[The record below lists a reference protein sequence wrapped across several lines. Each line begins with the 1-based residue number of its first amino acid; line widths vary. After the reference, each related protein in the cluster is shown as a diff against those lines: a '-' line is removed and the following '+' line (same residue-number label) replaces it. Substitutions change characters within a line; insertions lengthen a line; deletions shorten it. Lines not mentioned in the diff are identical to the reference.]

1 MKNKVK
7 VNQKPGAKRKV
18 NKSFLCVVFVFIISL
33 LVILST
39 TVFFPINSVSLDYSG
54 KLYTKEQI
62 LKSADIKIGENI
74 IILPSKKISQKVT
87 ENLTYI
93 GELKIKKQFPDKIL
107 LTATETSE
115 AYCIKAKK
123 QYLFLDNQ
131 YKVLREDKKP
141 NKKLGCING
150 IKLQNSKIGTVA
162 EFKDTE
168 QQETLLK
175 IVKQLKKG
183 GDKLNYI
190 NFKSGGEV
198 EFYVNKKFKIQLGS
212 TAELDDKLSF
222 MTKMIDE
229 ISKKNKHDTGRINL
243 TYFPSKKEGYFT
255 REDIKIKYF

>member
-1 MKNKVK
+1 MKKKVK
-7 VNQKPGAKRKV
+7 VNPKPNAKRRV
-18 NKSFLCVVFVFIISL
+18 NKSFLAVVLVFIISL

-39 TVFFPINSVSLDYSG
+39 TVFFPINSVSLNYSG
-54 KLYTKEQI
+54 KIYTKEQI
-62 LKSADIKIGENI
+62 LKSADIKIGENMI
-74 IILPSKKISQKVT
+74 VLPSKQIEKRVT

-93 GELKIKKQFPDKIL
+93 GELEVKKQFPDKVL
-107 LTATETSE
+107 LTATETKE
-115 AYCIKAKK
+115 AYCIKVKK
-123 QYLFLDNQ
+123 QYLLLDSN
-131 YKVLREDKKP
+131 YKVLKESKKI
-141 NKKLGCING
+141 NKKLACING
-150 IKLQNSKIGTVA
+150 VKIKSKSLGSIA
-162 EFKDTE
+162 EFKDSE

-190 NFKSGGEV
+190 NFKSSGDV
-198 EFYVNKKFKIQLGS
+198 EFYVNKKFKVQLGS
-212 TAELDDKLSF
+212 TAELDDKLAF